1 MKVNLLTPIRKGG
14 PYSWGKDLAY
24 MLNKNGIVAKHVH
37 SLPMLLKSCFYQDA
51 NIVHTTVPIP
61 MKVWKRP
68 LVLTV
73 KGDYTIEQNM
83 WQRFYPKTIAR
94 ADAVTVPS
102 HYLKQKLELENAQVI
117 PNALFPD
124 RFTVAKHDDK
134 DQLNLVSV
142 MSFYFPDKIAGIP
155 KIIEVLSKIE
165 NHRLK
170 YTVIGGGQYLDTVKN
185 QVSNTKVDV
194 TFTGFLPNPQPSL
207 AASDIF
213 LYYSYHDNFPNV
225 ILEAMA
231 SGLPVVTNN
240 VGAVSEIINNEE
252 NGYIAENDENYL
264 EYLSNLVADPELRH
278 KVGLKARQ
286 TVEQKFNWE
295 EVISSYIEIYKGLTV

>member
-1 MKVNLLTPIRKGG
+1 MKINVLTPIRFGG
-14 PYSWGKDLAY
+14 PFKWGQDLVSL
-24 MLNKNGIVAKHVH
+24 LNKDGIQAKHVH
-37 SLPMLLKSCFYQDA
+37 TLFNLSKSCLYQDA
-51 NIVHTTVPIP
+51 DIVHTTVPFP
-61 MKVWKRP
+61 FKLWKKP
-68 LVLTV
+68 IVFTIH
-73 KGDYTIEQNM
+73 GDYIVEQNM

-102 HYLKQKLELENAQVI
+102 HYLKQRLELENARVI

-142 MSFYFPDKIAGIP
+142 MSFYFPDKVAGIA
-155 KIIEVLSKIE
+155 KIIDMLSKI
-165 NHRLK
+165 NSHHFK

-194 TFTGFLPNPQPSL
+194 TFTRFLHDPKPFL
-207 AASDIF
+207 TASDIF
-213 LYYSYHDNFPNV
+213 LYYSYHDNFPIA

-240 VGAVSEIINNEE
+240 VGAVSEIIENEKD
-252 NGYIAENDENYL
+252 GYIATTDDAYL
-264 EYLSNLVADPELRH
+264 EYLLNLLGNVELRT
-278 KVGLKARQ
+278 KIGENARKIIEARFDWAKI
-286 TVEQKFNWE
+286 VDR
-295 EVISSYIEIYKGLTV
+295 YIEIYKRLL